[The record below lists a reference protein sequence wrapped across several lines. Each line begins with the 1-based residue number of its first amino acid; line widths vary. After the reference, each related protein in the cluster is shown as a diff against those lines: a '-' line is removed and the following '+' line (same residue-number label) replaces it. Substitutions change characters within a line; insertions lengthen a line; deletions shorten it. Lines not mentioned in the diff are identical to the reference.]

1 VNGPEHYKE
10 AERFLAKVTET
21 IATGTTDTADLEAIA
36 NALAAAQAHATLA
49 LAAATVARMQ
59 TREYDFEDA
68 NYRTGRESMTEPDSH
83 EWGIAQG
90 REGS

>member
-10 AERFLAKVTET
+10 AERLGERAWHYIYGDGNDAAVGQA
-21 IATGTTDTADLEAIA
+21 IATL
-36 NALAAAQAHATLA
+36 ALVHATLA
-49 LAAATVARMQ
+49 QTAATVARTQ
-59 TREYDFEDA
+59 TRSVNFEDA
-68 NYRTGRESMTEPDSH
+68 DYRTGQESMTEPDSH